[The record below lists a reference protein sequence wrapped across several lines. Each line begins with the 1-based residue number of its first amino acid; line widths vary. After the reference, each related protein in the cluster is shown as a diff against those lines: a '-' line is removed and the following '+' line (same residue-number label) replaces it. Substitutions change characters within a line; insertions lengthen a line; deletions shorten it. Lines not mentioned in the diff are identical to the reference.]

1 VLGHATSLHE
11 RTAQQELDLGVDA
24 SQLVIGPAGQRVM
37 DCRVEPEQHLSALAH
52 VYSEPAFTIGDG
64 G

>member
-1 VLGHATSLHE
+1 
-11 RTAQQELDLGVDA
+11 
-24 SQLVIGPAGQRVM
+24 M

>member
-1 VLGHATSLHE
+1 
-11 RTAQQELDLGVDA
+11 
-24 SQLVIGPAGQRVM
+24 M

-52 VYSEPAFTIGDG
+52 AHSEPAFTIGDG